1 MSIEFEIKCLVEYY
15 AELEKERD
23 EALEEAEIMRELLF
37 EIRYICFSEYAVND
51 QILKLIKTTVK
62 KQLKYTHEDWS
73 DDYSYREDDDGNPI
87 KFYMANK
94 YRAKIMKREA
104 PRSRTE
110 KTND

>member
-23 EALEEAEIMRELLF
+23 DALEEAEIMRELLF

-62 KQLKYTHEDWS
+62 KQLKYDHEDWS
-73 DDYSYREDDDGNPI
+73 EQFGYREDDDGNPI

-94 YRAKIMKREA
+94 YRAKIMKKDTQ
-104 PRSRTE
+104 RSRKGE
-110 KTND
+110 KYD

>member
-104 PRSRTE
+104 PRLRKE
-110 KTND
+110 KTDD